1 MRERALLPANL
12 IIIGWSSM
20 NKAKQDRSVLI
31 KKYFEE
37 KKFVESNIHS
47 FNHFIEKGLQEV
59 IEENKEAE
67 PTIIPHNIEKFKIRF
82 GRITVG
88 KPEITEADGSKRPIY
103 PVEARL
109 RKISY
114 HAPIYLEVSTYIND
128 VQRENFVAEVGKMPI
143 MLKSKFCHLN
153 KITSEELVKHGEDAS
168 DPGGYFIINGTERA
182 LVNIED
188 LAANN
193 FMVEKDSDGSF
204 AGRFFAARGSYK
216 IPHSF
221 ERKKDGIYYVT
232 FTRVKQM
239 PLVVVLKALGLVKDE
254 EIMKAISLN
263 KTYEEVILNLFEF
276 VDLKTQDDAID
287 FIAKRVGVG
296 QAKEVRMERTK
307 EILDKYL
314 LPNIGLETHDR
325 PAKARNLAKMLKKY
339 IDVSNG
345 VRGEDDKDHYMN
357 KRVRMSGDLLVDLFR
372 VNFKVLVGDIL
383 YNFQRIIKRGKLP
396 SIRVIIR
403 DKLLT
408 SRLYSSMATGEWVG
422 GRQGVSQRMDRSN
435 FLAMI
440 SHLQRVAS
448 PLSNSQENFE
458 ARALHCTHLGRLCP
472 IETPEGTNIGLRKN
486 LAMLCSLSQR
496 VEEADVVDKLKSLGL
511 KEAI

>member
-1 MRERALLPANL
+1 MDSTSNENMDTS
-12 IIIGWSSM
+12 I
-20 NKAKQDRSVLI
+20 LI

-37 KKFVESNIHS
+37 KKFVESSIQS
-47 FNHFIEKGLQEV
+47 FNHLLDNGLQEV

-103 PVEARL
+103 PMEARL

-114 HAPIYLEVSTYIND
+114 TAPIYLEVSTYIND

-143 MLKSKFCHLN
+143 MLKSKYCHLN
-153 KITSEELVKHGEDAS
+153 GLNRDDLIKKGEDAE
-168 DPGGYFIINGTERA
+168 DPGGYFIINGTER
-182 LVNIED
+182 VIINIED
-188 LAANN
+188 LSANN
-193 FMVEKDSDGSF
+193 FMVERAKDKSLN
-204 AGRFFAARGSYK
+204 GRFFAARGSYK
-216 IPHSF
+216 IPHTF
-221 ERKKDGIYYVT
+221 ERKKDGIYYIS
-232 FTRVKQM
+232 FTRIKQI
-239 PLVVVLKALGLVKDE
+239 PLVIVLKAIGLVKDE
-254 EIMKAISLN
+254 EIMKSVSTE

-276 VDLKTQDDAID
+276 ADVKTQDDAID
-287 FIAKRVGVG
+287 YIGKRIGVG
-296 QAKEVRMERTK
+296 QAREVRMERTK
-307 EILDKYL
+307 DILDKYL
-314 LPNIGLETHDR
+314 LPNIGTETPSR
-325 PAKARNLAKMLKKY
+325 SSKAINLCKMLKKF
-339 IDVSNG
+339 IDVQNG
-345 VRGEDDKDHYMN
+345 VRPSDDKDHYMN
-357 KRVRMSGDLLVDLFR
+357 KRIRMSGDLLLDLFR

-408 SRLYSSMATGEWVG
+408 QRLYSSMATGEWVG
-422 GRQGVSQRMDRSN
+422 GRQGVSQRMDRVN
-435 FLAMI
+435 FLSMI

-448 PLSNSQENFE
+448 PLSSSQENFD

-496 VEEADVVDKLKSLGL
+496 VPENEVVEKLKTIGL
-511 KEAI
+511 QEV